1 MGASMPLQNLNLYQP
16 PQADSAGRPAPRLLV
31 LGLLAVLLAILLDGG
46 WQLWRAQQLQT
57 TLAQTRQAAEQA
69 EAELASLRQSFR
81 EPQADPRLP
90 QQLAAL
96 EAGNRQLQQLAAH
109 LQVLLAERSA
119 GFSAPLDALAERHLG
134 GVWLSAIRFEQGG
147 RDLLLEGASQQPD
160 LLPGYLNSLGRSP
173 AFAGRQFA
181 RFDLDRDEAGVL
193 RFRLASQA
201 ASAEETRR

>member
-1 MGASMPLQNLNLYQP
+1 MGASVSLQNLNLYQP

-31 LGLLAVLLAILLDGG
+31 LGLLALLLAILADGG
-46 WQLWRAQQLQT
+46 WQLWRTQQAQAALTQS
-57 TLAQTRQAAEQA
+57 RQAAEQA
-69 EAELASLRQSFR
+69 EAELASLRQTFR

-109 LQVLLAERSA
+109 LQLLLAERSA

-181 RFDLDRDEAGVL
+181 RFDLDRDEGGVL

-201 ASAEETRR
+201 ATAEETRQ

>member
-1 MGASMPLQNLNLYQP
+1 M
-16 PQADSAGRPAPRLLV
+16 
-31 LGLLAVLLAILLDGG
+31 
-46 WQLWRAQQLQT
+46 
-57 TLAQTRQAAEQA
+57 
-69 EAELASLRQSFR
+69 
-81 EPQADPRLP
+81 
-90 QQLAAL
+90 
-96 EAGNRQLQQLAAH
+96 
-109 LQVLLAERSA
+109 LAERSA

-181 RFDLDRDEAGVL
+181 RFDLDRDEGGVL

-201 ASAEETRR
+201 ATAEETRR